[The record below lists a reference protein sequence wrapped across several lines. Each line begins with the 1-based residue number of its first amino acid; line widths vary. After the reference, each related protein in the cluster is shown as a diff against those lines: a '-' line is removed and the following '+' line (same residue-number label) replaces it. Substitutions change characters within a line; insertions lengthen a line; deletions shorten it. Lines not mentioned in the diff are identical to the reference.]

1 MLRIAFTRMLVV
13 AGIFIARRKSYR
25 LMRVNRYLAYLCFSF
40 LLLTGLTGCGGQAVS
55 PSDQTLIREADQLH
69 ARLEPAVV
77 ENRDPRLRRY
87 LEQIGGRILS
97 AAKEL
102 DQKGTIKSSGEG
114 SNAWMF
120 GKDVDFHLLDSQ
132 LPSGFTSGGR
142 HVYVYDGLFQLCK
155 SEDELAALF
164 CHEYAHV
171 YLRHVQQDL
180 RRDPALSGEDALLFP
195 FVMMRASPAQDRAA
209 DAVAFQIYAK
219 AGWDPGRFA
228 AVYQRMIDT
237 NVAGADRGRLKEKV
251 MDAQRRADA
260 LPPAAREWSQPP
272 VADEARF
279 AQLQVQTT
287 TLVKAGA
294 KNERAE
300 LLLAAFPSSLS
311 EIETPGQAQARLRL
325 FPPAAAG
332 SDNQWN
338 KGLPGR

>member
-1 MLRIAFTRMLVV
+1 MLRVGYASMSV
-13 AGIFIARRKSYR
+13 AARIFSGYGKSYT
-25 LMRVNRYLAYLCFSF
+25 LMGVSHRSIYICLAAIGLI
-40 LLLTGLTGCGGQAVS
+40 GLTGCGGQAVS
-55 PSDQTLIREADQLH
+55 PSDQSLIREADQLH

-77 ENRDPRLRRY
+77 ENRDPKLRRY
-87 LEQIGGRILS
+87 LEQIASRILT

-102 DQKGTIKSSGEG
+102 DQKGTIKSNGEG

-120 GKDVDFHLLDSQ
+120 GKDLDFHLVDSQ

-164 CHEYAHV
+164 CQEYAHV

-195 FVMMRASPAQDRAA
+195 FVMMRGSPGKDRAA
-209 DAVAFQIYAK
+209 DAIAFQIYAK

-228 AVYQRMIDT
+228 AVYQRMIDM

-279 AQLQVQTT
+279 AQLQGQTT
-287 TLVKAGA
+287 ALVKAGA

-311 EIETPGQAQARLRL
+311 ETETPGQAQARLRL